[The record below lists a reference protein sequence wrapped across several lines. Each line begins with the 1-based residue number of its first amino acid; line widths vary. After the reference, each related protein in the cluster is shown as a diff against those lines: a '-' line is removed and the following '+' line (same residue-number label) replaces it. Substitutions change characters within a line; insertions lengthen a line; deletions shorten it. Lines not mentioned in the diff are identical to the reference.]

1 MKNLIKYT
9 TIILMVTGI
18 LFSCGE
24 DYLEEVPLDRFSP
37 ENLLVNEDGYNAAVT
52 AIYEAARLEHNIA
65 SSIFEYM
72 NVGTDI
78 ARWGRPDNRGLA
90 DYTLLNSTYSAASI
104 YWDWAYE
111 DMLVR
116 INLVLDGIDDPEL
129 DISDEARASFKGE
142 ALFFRAYTFNF
153 LTNIYGDVPI
163 VSERLQEP
171 KFDFVRSPRQEVL
184 EFAAADLE
192 AAVGLLD
199 LEVEDGRI
207 PRAAAYH
214 LLSEVYI
221 SLGMET
227 GDASYYDQSITAASM
242 VIDKQAGDYE
252 IMTERFG
259 PASSEPGDVFSDVH
273 AYGQINRSDGN
284 KEVLWAWQFELY
296 ILGGSGNQ
304 SPRYWAPEYD
314 KLKTPNNVSNI
325 DDNEH
330 VRGIGV
336 NSPTNYVK
344 YGIWALDPNDM
355 RNSEHNIKRTFYY
368 NNPADPEYYGKE
380 IKTGYGPD
388 DNLYILEDDGVTLT
402 NIKLDTVRG
411 YYPWI
416 EKISGYPRADSP
428 NSGSTAKDFSRMR
441 VAETYLLRAEAYFRK
456 GELDNAADDINVV
469 RARANAS
476 LISGADV
483 TEDFILDERARELL
497 VEEPRLRTL
506 IRMGRLVDRV
516 RTYNSAPYAPGGPSA
531 GTTIADHNEY
541 WPIPQSVIDANA
553 GAEMTQNPG
562 YPGSE

>member
-221 SLGMET
+221 SLGMKLV
-227 GDASYYDQSITAASM
+227 M
-242 VIDKQAGDYE
+242 LP
-252 IMTERFG
+252 IM
-259 PASSEPGDVFSDVH
+259 
-273 AYGQINRSDGN
+273 
-284 KEVLWAWQFELY
+284 
-296 ILGGSGNQ
+296 
-304 SPRYWAPEYD
+304 
-314 KLKTPNNVSNI
+314 
-325 DDNEH
+325 
-330 VRGIGV
+330 
-336 NSPTNYVK
+336 
-344 YGIWALDPNDM
+344 
-355 RNSEHNIKRTFYY
+355 
-368 NNPADPEYYGKE
+368 
-380 IKTGYGPD
+380 
-388 DNLYILEDDGVTLT
+388 
-402 NIKLDTVRG
+402 
-411 YYPWI
+411 
-416 EKISGYPRADSP
+416 ISQL
-428 NSGSTAKDFSRMR
+428 
-441 VAETYLLRAEAYFRK
+441 LLR
-456 GELDNAADDINVV
+456 VW
-469 RARANAS
+469 S
-476 LISGADV
+476 LINKQEITRS
-483 TEDFILDERARELL
+483 
-497 VEEPRLRTL
+497 
-506 IRMGRLVDRV
+506 
-516 RTYNSAPYAPGGPSA
+516 
-531 GTTIADHNEY
+531 
-541 WPIPQSVIDANA
+541 
-553 GAEMTQNPG
+553 
-562 YPGSE
+562 